1 MQRITAE
8 KTTEVSVSSLSIPQF
23 FRKAKSQQVCAGRD
37 AYLNTQLAQPGLIP
51 VAEEAFVC
59 FCVSPYILSG
69 GQCVLQFASSDSK
82 LSGTHTL
89 C

>member
-1 MQRITAE
+1 MQRIMTE

-23 FRKAKSQQVCAGRD
+23 FRKAKSQQICAGRD

-51 VAEEAFVC
+51 VVEEVFVC
-59 FCVSPYILSG
+59 FCVSPYVLSG
-69 GQCVLQFASSDSK
+69 GQCVLQSASSGSK
-82 LSGTHTL
+82 LSGTYTL